1 MCKEKSFRSLEQAS
15 GTMIHWF
22 CIIIFFLLTL
32 SALLFTRYFP
42 KDYQEEIPYNCLD
55 LLSLAGAVMI
65 GASLL
70 LFGRR
75 LMREEGR
82 KERNLRILFG
92 VVLSWIVLFGIVWG
106 LISKSIPVS
115 DQLMVLSSAERF
127 SEGNF
132 GRFEYGKYLYY
143 YPSQLGLA
151 AYEELIFRIVG
162 KGAAGIRALQLL
174 NVAGM
179 AVGLIAGCGIVR
191 QLFGKPQVQAYFLL
205 LYGTCFPFL
214 LYSVFIYGDVL
225 GTVLSLT
232 AVWQL
237 LRYHKEGK
245 KSGFWLM
252 LLSISI
258 AVVIRNNSLI
268 AVIACICV
276 LGVLA
281 VSRKTG
287 KYFLGILLL
296 IAVLFGSSRGLKALY
311 EARSGLKI
319 HDGVPAILWIAMG
332 MQEGDKEAGWYNG
345 YSMYTYQDICGYDGE
360 AASKLGK
367 EEICSRAKEFLKN
380 PVYAA
385 DFYGRKLTSQWNE
398 PTYGCFIM
406 TLAAEEERGE
416 LTQALFF
423 GGLHQ
428 FLLAFMDSYQLF
440 IYAMVL
446 LLLLRSRKKEE
457 PLENHIL
464 LIIIIGG
471 VLFHL
476 LWEAKSRYVLP
487 YFVMMLPLAAGGLYQ
502 IQGWRTKYEADKADR

>member
-1 MCKEKSFRSLEQAS
+1 ME
-15 GTMIHWF
+15 
-22 CIIIFFLLTL
+22 
-32 SALLFTRYFP
+32 
-42 KDYQEEIPYNCLD
+42 N
-55 LLSLAGAVMI
+55 
-65 GASLL
+65 
-70 LFGRR
+70 
-75 LMREEGR
+75 
-82 KERNLRILFG
+82 
-92 VVLSWIVLFGIVWG
+92 
-106 LISKSIPVS
+106 
-115 DQLMVLSSAERF
+115 
-127 SEGNF
+127 
-132 GRFEYGKYLYY
+132 
-143 YPSQLGLA
+143 
-151 AYEELIFRIVG
+151 
-162 KGAAGIRALQLL
+162 
-174 NVAGM
+174 
-179 AVGLIAGCGIVR
+179 
-191 QLFGKPQVQAYFLL
+191 
-205 LYGTCFPFL
+205 
-214 LYSVFIYGDVL
+214 
-225 GTVLSLT
+225 
-232 AVWQL
+232 
-237 LRYHKEGK
+237 
-245 KSGFWLM
+245 
-252 LLSISI
+252 ISI
-258 AVVIRNNSLI
+258 ITRRNF

-367 EEICSRAKEFLKN
+367 EEIRSRAKEFLKN

-446 LLLLRSRKKEE
+446 LLLLGSRKKEE

>member
-179 AVGLIAGCGIVR
+179 TGGADRGLWDCQTAVWEAAGTGIFSVALR
-191 QLFGKPQVQAYFLL
+191 NLF
-205 LYGTCFPFL
+205 
-214 LYSVFIYGDVL
+214 SVFIVQCVYLWRCIGDRAF
-225 GTVLSLT
+225 T
-232 AVWQL
+232 
-237 LRYHKEGK
+237 Y
-245 KSGFWLM
+245 
-252 LLSISI
+252 
-258 AVVIRNNSLI
+258 
-268 AVIACICV
+268 
-276 LGVLA
+276 
-281 VSRKTG
+281 
-287 KYFLGILLL
+287 
-296 IAVLFGSSRGLKALY
+296 SSMA
-311 EARSGLKI
+311 
-319 HDGVPAILWIAMG
+319 
-332 MQEGDKEAGWYNG
+332 
-345 YSMYTYQDICGYDGE
+345 
-360 AASKLGK
+360 AASL
-367 EEICSRAKEFLKN
+367 
-380 PVYAA
+380 
-385 DFYGRKLTSQWNE
+385 SQ
-398 PTYGCFIM
+398 
-406 TLAAEEERGE
+406 RGE
-416 LTQALFF
+416 EKRI
-423 GGLHQ
+423 
-428 FLLAFMDSYQLF
+428 LADAFIHKYCGSDS
-440 IYAMVL
+440 
-446 LLLLRSRKKEE
+446 E
-457 PLENHIL
+457 
-464 LIIIIGG
+464 
-471 VLFHL
+471 
-476 LWEAKSRYVLP
+476 
-487 YFVMMLPLAAGGLYQ
+487 
-502 IQGWRTKYEADKADR
+502 